1 MYKFFDNLS
10 RFMAYLGGAMLVALV
25 VLTCVSIVGRSLN
38 SVLHSDWLTNFAPA
52 IASRALGLGIG
63 PVNGDYE
70 LIEAGVAFA
79 IFAFL
84 PLCQISGAH
93 ATVEIFTSAMSP
105 RFNRI
110 LQFLID
116 VIFAFALVL
125 IAIQLLNGLQSKMRS
140 GQTTLL
146 LEFPVWWAY
155 AMSMA
160 GASVAA
166 VISLYIAIM
175 RGVEV
180 YRCGS
185 ILPNTRSADH

>member
-180 YRCGS
+180 YRGGS